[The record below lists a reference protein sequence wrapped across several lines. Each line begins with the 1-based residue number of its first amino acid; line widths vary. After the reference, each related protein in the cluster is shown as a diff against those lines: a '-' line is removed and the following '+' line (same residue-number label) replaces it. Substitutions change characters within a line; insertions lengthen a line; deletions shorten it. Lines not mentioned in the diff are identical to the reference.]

1 MNILLINH
9 YAGSPEMGMEYR
21 PYYLAREWINLGH
34 KVTVIAGT
42 YSHIRKQNHP
52 TASDFDTQD
61 LNGVTY
67 VWIKTPTY
75 KGNGIKRLFSMFVF
89 TLKLLF
95 FRKWINKS
103 FSPDLVIAS
112 STYPLDNIPAYY
124 IAKLSQA
131 KYYYEVHDL
140 WPLSPMELGGFSK
153 WHPFIL
159 LMQWAENFAYNRVDK
174 VISMLPLTKPYMVSH
189 GLAPEKWKYVPNG
202 IVLDDWHNTERISK
216 EYRVLLSDLKKK
228 GKILV
233 GYTGTI
239 GVANALQSFIKSAEL
254 MRDHSVVLII
264 VGQGPEKSK
273 LEEYVAKNKISNV
286 LFLNAV
292 GKKQIPDLLDC
303 FDMLYI
309 GLKNEPLFRFGISP
323 NKLIDYMMAGKPII
337 HAITAGNDMV
347 KENACGVSI
356 APENPI
362 EIVRAINQIQ
372 KLSIEE
378 KEMMKSRARNYI
390 LANHTYEELAKRMLM

>member
-95 FRKWINKS
+95 FRKRINKS